1 VVAISVSR
9 ELSYLLIG
17 FGALLV
23 FSGVLSTGL
32 LIPAHGFRAT
42 FINVVPVPPPAIER
56 CQGVLVPF
64 PYTGSCPPDYNP
76 LPSPLDVLPFLP
88 ITFLAFGGVTVL
100 AAVFPRIRGRILLLP
115 LSVGL
120 FVTGQTSNVGWPGNQ
135 GWPINWFLYPIS
147 SPLGST
153 YFPVYIVVP
162 AFLADWALFSL
173 AAGIVLLSVLRG
185 PALLHR
191 CFAFLRERFSKR

>member
-1 VVAISVSR
+1 MGAIGMSR

-32 LIPAHGFRAT
+32 LVPAHGFRAT
-42 FINVVPVPPPAIER
+42 FINVVPVPPPATEI

-76 LPSPLDVLPFLP
+76 LPSPLDSLPFLP
-88 ITFLAFGGVTVL
+88 ITFLALGGVTVL
-100 AAVFPRIRGRILLLP
+100 AAIFPRIRGRILLLP

-120 FVTGQTSNVGWPGNQ
+120 FVTGQTSNVGYLGNQ
-135 GWPINWFLYPIS
+135 GWPIPWFLYPIS
-147 SPLGST
+147 HPLGST
-153 YFPVYIVVP
+153 YFPVYIVIP
-162 AFLADWALFSL
+162 AFLANWALFSL
-173 AAGIVLLSVLRG
+173 AAGIVLLIALRG
-185 PALLHR
+185 PALMHR
-191 CFAFLRERFSKR
+191 CFAFLRKRFKEL